1 MSPKQK
7 LSVYIKFIHSSDDI
21 KYQIDPDLQF
31 VAKIEDQLVYEH
43 LFPDG
48 NIEFKI
54 IADSVPI
61 GKALIITKI
70 KINDIDITNGID
82 RFGSY
87 TTLKNKRKKT
97 YGYMD
102 EAGTYRFRI
111 RHNIM
116 YTQYMTYL
124 LRHITQ

>member
-7 LSVYIKFIHSSDDI
+7 LSVYIKFIHSPNDI
-21 KYQIDPDLQF
+21 TYQLDPDLQY
-31 VAKIEDQLVYEH
+31 VKTIEDQLVYEC
-43 LFPDG
+43 FFIDG

-54 IADSVPI
+54 IADTVPA
-61 GKALIITKI
+61 GNALVITKI

-87 TTLKNKRKKT
+87 MTLKNKRKKT
-97 YGYMD
+97 HGYMD

-111 RHNIM
+111 RHNVM

-124 LRHITQ
+124 LGQVAQ